1 MRLLVAISHF
11 IDSKAR
17 PLCREDSDLSQM
29 AGFLLR
35 RTQGNIVPYNRALM
49 MAVPGNHMISL
60 LPELARYV
68 RERYIWKMAVA
79 SGKEVG
85 EISRR
90 SEHSSCLQ
98 RRAIVGGWLV

>member
-1 MRLLVAISHF
+1 MRLLVAVSHI

-17 PLCREDSDLSQM
+17 PLTRDDSDLSQI

-60 LPELARYV
+60 LPELSRYI
-68 RERYIWKMAVA
+68 RERYIWEMAQA
-79 SGKEVG
+79 SGKEVCTVNG
-85 EISRR
+85 
-90 SEHSSCLQ
+90 
-98 RRAIVGGWLV
+98 